1 MSGGGRSSGRGG
13 KTSTRASKW
22 TFKVED
28 IRLTGTPKQIQY
40 ARDLIDGQF
49 NATLNAHKSYIDKAE
64 KERSEGHEIRAQSTL
79 QNAKLYENS
88 DVWAKQEIKKLAK
101 SEWKAGDVIDA
112 LKGNYYVRDNP
123 AKAFELSA
131 RWLNGERYNW
141 NKKHSKKKK

>member
-1 MSGGGRSSGRGG
+1 MGGGGSKSKSSSAKAGE
-13 KTSTRASKW
+13 W

-64 KERSEGHEIRAQSTL
+64 KERSEEREIRAQSTL